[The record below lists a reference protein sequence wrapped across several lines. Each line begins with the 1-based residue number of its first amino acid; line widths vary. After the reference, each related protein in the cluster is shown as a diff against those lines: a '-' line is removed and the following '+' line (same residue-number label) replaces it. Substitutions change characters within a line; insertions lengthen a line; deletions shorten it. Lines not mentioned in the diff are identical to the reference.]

1 MTARTESTSH
11 PPSRRAVA
19 RAARADRRP
28 VVRASL
34 PPIRAFWPA
43 LALGVLASGSAVALL
58 ATSSW
63 LIARAAEQPPI
74 LFLGFAIV
82 GVRAFALG
90 RAVFRYLERL
100 IAHDAAFRALGTL
113 RVSVFRR
120 LLPVAPDG
128 LRGVRRGDLL
138 TTLVRDV
145 DALQDVPLRVLQ
157 PIVTALIVAGLA
169 VVGVWWVTPAAGIAL
184 LSGLVVTT
192 IAATAL
198 MAGLTREADARIA
211 PLRARLADA
220 VLEYLTRWETLRAFG
235 ADGERRER
243 VVALDGELR
252 RAQTRQS
259 AAAGSVAAIFTAG
272 AGATLLLALVVTE
285 PAFVAGAITGPVLAL
300 LVLVPL
306 AVFEL
311 VAALPGALSAWWRVR
326 ASADRIAAI
335 VPAVTPREI
344 PTPPDHPAAVPDG
357 PISIRLRGV
366 TARWPGESR
375 SALMPIDLDLAP
387 GDRLVV
393 EGSSGAGKTSLAH
406 VLVRFLDYEGEYLLG
421 GVDARTLHPDD
432 VRARVVLCEQSPHLF
447 DESIRQ
453 NLLFARDT
461 ATDDELRAVLER
473 VGLGPWCT
481 ARGGLDAPVG
491 ERGRLVSGGEAQ
503 RIALARALLTDAP
516 VLVLDEPTANVDPDR
531 AESLLDEL
539 LGAAASPERAILVIS
554 HTAVPDRLAT
564 ARLRLTAP
572 RA

>member
-1 MTARTESTSH
+1 MRGSELLDGHGTRDRTAR
-11 PPSRRAVA
+11 
-19 RAARADRRP
+19 RP
-28 VVRASL
+28 ILRASL
-34 PPIRAFWPA
+34 PSLRAFWPS

-100 IAHDAAFRALGTL
+100 VAHDAAFRALGTL

-128 LRGVRRGDLL
+128 LSGVRRGDLL
-138 TTLVRDV
+138 TALVRDV
-145 DALQDVPLRVLQ
+145 DALQDLPLRVLQ
-157 PIVTALIVAGLA
+157 PIVTGLVVSGLA
-169 VVGVWWVTPAAGIAL
+169 VVGIWWVSPAAGAAVL
-184 LSGLVVTT
+184 VGLVVTT
-192 IAATAL
+192 VVAAAV
-198 MAGLTREADARIA
+198 MASVSRDADARIA
-211 PLRARLADA
+211 PLRAQLADA

-235 ADGERRER
+235 ADVERRER
-243 VVALDGELR
+243 VVDLDAELR

-259 AAAGSVAAIFTAG
+259 AAAGSVAALFTAG
-272 AGATLLLALVVTE
+272 AGATLLAVLSVTE
-285 PAFVAGAITGPVLAL
+285 PVFISGAITGPVLAL

-326 ASADRIAAI
+326 ASADRIASI
-335 VPAVTPREI
+335 VPAS
-344 PTPPDHPAAVPDG
+344 TPPELPTAPVMPIAVPHG
-357 PISIRLRGV
+357 PLSIRLRGV
-366 TARWPGESR
+366 TARWPGDPR
-375 SALMPIDLDLAP
+375 LALSAIDLDLAP

-406 VLVRFLDYEGEYLLG
+406 VLVRFLDHEGEYLLG
-421 GVDARTLHPDD
+421 GVDVRAMHPDD
-432 VRARVVLCEQSPHLF
+432 VRRHVVLCEQSPHLF

-461 ATDDELRAVLER
+461 ATDDDLLTVLDR
-473 VGLGPWCT
+473 VGLGGWCR

-531 AESLLDEL
+531 AELLLDEL
-539 LGAAASPERAILVIS
+539 LGAAASPDRAILVIS
-554 HTAVPDRLAT
+554 HTPVPDRLAT
-564 ARLRLTAP
+564 SRLRLQAP

>member
-1 MTARTESTSH
+1 MTASAENAGRTLN
-11 PPSRRAVA
+11 RRALA
-19 RAARADRRP
+19 RAARVERRP

-34 PPIRAFWPA
+34 PPVRAFWPA

-145 DALQDVPLRVLQ
+145 DALQDLPLRVLQ
-157 PIVTALIVAGLA
+157 PIVTALVVSGLA
-169 VVGVWWVTPAAGIAL
+169 VVGVWWVSPAAGAAL
-184 LSGLVVTT
+184 LAGLVVTT
-192 IAATAL
+192 FAATAV
-198 MAGLTREADARIA
+198 MAALSRDADARIA
-211 PLRARLADA
+211 PLRAELADA

-235 ADGERRER
+235 ADVERRER
-243 VVALDGELR
+243 VVALDAQLR

-259 AAAGSVAAIFTAG
+259 AASGSVAALFTAG
-272 AGATLLLALVVTE
+272 AGVTLVAALVVTE
-285 PAFVAGAITGPVLAL
+285 PVFISGAITAPVFAL

-335 VPAVTPREI
+335 VPAATPREI
-344 PTPPDHPAAVPDG
+344 PAAPLEPAPPPTG
-357 PISIRLRGV
+357 PMTIRLRGV
-366 TARWPGESR
+366 TARWPGETR
-375 SALMPIDLDLAP
+375 AAMMPIDLDLEP

-406 VLVRFLDYEGEYLLG
+406 VLVRFLDHDGEYLLG
-421 GVDARTLHPDD
+421 GVDARTLHPDE
-432 VRARVVLCEQSPHLF
+432 VRSRVVLCEQSPHLF

-453 NLLFARDT
+453 NLLFAHDT
-461 ATDDELRAVLER
+461 ATDSELLAVLDR
-473 VGLGPWCT
+473 VGLGEWC
-481 ARGGLDAPVG
+481 AGRGGLDATVG

-554 HTAVPDRLAT
+554 HTPVPDRLAT
-564 ARLRLTAP
+564 ARLHLSAP

>member
-1 MTARTESTSH
+1 MTTEARRDESGASD
-11 PPSRRAVA
+11 RVA
-19 RAARADRRP
+19 RRP
-28 VVRASL
+28 VLRAAL
-34 PPIRAFWPA
+34 PPVRAFWPA

-113 RVSVFRR
+113 RVTVFRR

-138 TTLVRDV
+138 TALVRDV
-145 DALQDVPLRVLQ
+145 DALQDLPLRVLQ
-157 PIVTALIVAGLA
+157 PIVTALVVSGLA
-169 VVGVWWVTPAAGIAL
+169 VVGIWWVWPWAGVAVL
-184 LSGLVVTT
+184 AGLIITT
-192 IAATAL
+192 IAAVAV
-198 MAGLTREADARIA
+198 MAAVSRDADARIA
-211 PLRARLADA
+211 PLRALLADA

-235 ADGERRER
+235 ADIERRER
-243 VVALDGELR
+243 VSKLDAQLR

-259 AAAGSVAAIFTAG
+259 AAAGSVAALFTFG
-272 AGATLLLALVVTE
+272 AGLTLLVVLLVSENALTDGV
-285 PAFVAGAITGPVLAL
+285 ITGPVLAL

-326 ASADRIAAI
+326 ASADRIVAI
-335 VPAVTPREI
+335 VPATVPHEL
-344 PTPPDHPAAVPDG
+344 PSAPANATTLPSG
-357 PISIRLRGV
+357 SLTMRLRGV

-375 SALMPIDLDLAP
+375 LALAPVDLDLAP

-406 VLVRFLDYEGEYLLG
+406 VLVRFLDHEGEYLLG
-421 GVDARTLHPDD
+421 GVDVRTLHPDE
-432 VRARVVLCEQSPHLF
+432 VRRHVVLCEQNPHLF

-453 NLLFARDT
+453 NLLFAHDS
-461 ATDDELRAVLER
+461 ATDDDLEDVLER
-473 VGLGPWCT
+473 VGLGEWCRQ
-481 ARGGLDAPVG
+481 RGGLDAPVG

-503 RIALARALLTDAP
+503 RIALARALLADAP
-516 VLVLDEPTANVDPDR
+516 ILVLDEPTANVDPDR

-539 LGAAASPERAILVIS
+539 LGAASSPDRAIVVIS
-554 HTAVPDRLAT
+554 HTPVPDALAT
-564 ARLRLTAP
+564 GRLHLVAP

>member
-1 MTARTESTSH
+1 MSARLELGQHSAHDRGT
-11 PPSRRAVA
+11 
-19 RAARADRRP
+19 RRP
-28 VVRASL
+28 ILRASL
-34 PPIRAFWPA
+34 PPIRSFWPA

-100 IAHDAAFRALGTL
+100 VAHDAAFRALSTL

-120 LLPVAPDG
+120 VLPVAPDG

-138 TTLVRDV
+138 TALVRDV
-145 DALQDVPLRVLQ
+145 DALQDLPLRVLQ
-157 PIVTALIVAGLA
+157 PVITGLVVSGLA
-169 VVGVWWVTPAAGIAL
+169 VVGIWWVAPAAGA
-184 LSGLVVTT
+184 VV
-192 IAATAL
+192 L
-198 MAGLTREADARIA
+198 AGLALTTVAAAAVLAALSRDADARIA

-235 ADGERRER
+235 ADAERRQR
-243 VVALDGELR
+243 VVVLDAELR
-252 RAQTRQS
+252 SAQTRQS
-259 AAAGSVAAIFTAG
+259 AAAGSVAALFTLG
-272 AGATLLLALVVTE
+272 AGATLLAVLLVTE
-285 PAFVAGAITGPVLAL
+285 PTFAIGMITGPVLVL

-326 ASADRIAAI
+326 ASADRIATI
-335 VPAVTPREI
+335 VPDTVPAGLPIAPV
-344 PTPPDHPAAVPDG
+344 HPVAVPAG
-357 PISIRLRGV
+357 PLSIRLRGV

-375 SALMPIDLDLAP
+375 LALAPVDLDLAP

-406 VLVRFLDYEGEYLLG
+406 VLVRFLDHEGDYLLG
-421 GVDARTLHPDD
+421 GVDARSMHPDE
-432 VRARVVLCEQSPHLF
+432 VRRHVVLCEQSPHLF

-453 NLLFARDT
+453 NLLFAHDT
-461 ATDDELRAVLER
+461 ATDDELLAVLER
-473 VGLGPWCT
+473 VGLGQWCRD
-481 ARGGLDAPVG
+481 RGGLDAPVG

-539 LGAAASPERAILVIS
+539 LGAAAAPDRAILVIS

-564 ARLRLTAP
+564 SRLQLSAP
-572 RA
+572 RD

>member
-1 MTARTESTSH
+1 MSASVERDSASM
-11 PPSRRAVA
+11 
-19 RAARADRRP
+19 ADRVTRRP
-28 VVRASL
+28 VLRASL
-34 PPIRAFWPA
+34 PPMRAFWPA

-100 IAHDAAFRALGTL
+100 VAHDAAFRALGTL

-145 DALQDVPLRVLQ
+145 DALQDLPLRVLQ
-157 PIVTALIVAGLA
+157 PIVTALVVSGLA
-169 VVGVWWVTPAAGIAL
+169 VVGVWWVVPEAGATVL
-184 LSGLVVTT
+184 AGLVAT
-192 IAATAL
+192 IAASSL
-198 MAGLTREADARIA
+198 VMASLSRAADAHIA
-211 PLRARLADA
+211 PLRGQLADA

-235 ADGERRER
+235 ADIERRER
-243 VVALDGELR
+243 VAALDRELR

-259 AAAGSVAAIFTAG
+259 AAAGSVAALVTLG
-272 AGATLLLALVVTE
+272 AGATLLAVLLVTE
-285 PAFVAGAITGPVLAL
+285 PALSSGAISGPVLAL

-311 VAALPGALSAWWRVR
+311 TAALPVALSAWWRVR
-326 ASADRIAAI
+326 ASADRIVA
-335 VPAVTPREI
+335 VVPDSVPGELPAVPEL
-344 PTPPDHPAAVPDG
+344 AAPMPGRPLTV
-357 PISIRLRGV
+357 RLRGV
-366 TARWPGESR
+366 TARWPGDPR
-375 SALMPIDLDLAP
+375 PALGPVDLDLAP
-387 GDRLVV
+387 GDRLVI
-393 EGSSGAGKTSLAH
+393 EGSSGAGKTTLAH
-406 VLVRFLDYEGEYLLG
+406 VLVRFLDHNGEYLLG

-432 VRARVVLCEQSPHLF
+432 VRRQVVLCEQSPHLF

-453 NLLFARDT
+453 NLLFAHDT
-461 ATDDELRAVLER
+461 ATDDDLLGVLDR
-473 VGLGPWCT
+473 VGLGEWCR

-539 LGAAASPERAILVIS
+539 LGAAAAPDRSIIVIS
-554 HTAVPDRLAT
+554 HTPVADRLAT
-564 ARLRLTAP
+564 SRLHLAAP